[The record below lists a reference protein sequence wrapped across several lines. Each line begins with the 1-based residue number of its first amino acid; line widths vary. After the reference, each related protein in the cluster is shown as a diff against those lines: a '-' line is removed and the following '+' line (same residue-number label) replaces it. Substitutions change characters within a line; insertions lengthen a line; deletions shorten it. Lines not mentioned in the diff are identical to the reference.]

1 MQAIHRPI
9 GSTPHCKPTPHDK
22 TLLELNGIGLE
33 STADQY
39 CNAITDFI
47 AGNINE
53 QECFAIMSA
62 RKVL

>member
-22 TLLELNGIGLE
+22 TLLE